1 MESQA
6 DEMRPKMMEW
16 AGALQRQETTVSV
29 EIEDLGAGGEQ
40 HAGAAQ
46 PPSSAATNGVFHPL
60 TPASG
65 S

>member
-1 MESQA
+1 LE
-6 DEMRPKMMEW
+6 
-16 AGALQRQETTVSV
+16 RQETTVSV
-29 EIEDLGAGGEQ
+29 EIEDLGPGGEQ

-46 PPSSAATNGVFHPL
+46 PPSSARTNGVFHPL